1 MTGQKERAEQVTD
14 RKTGN
19 WMNVHTQDRQTDRQ
33 TDKLSDTV
41 NLPPKRVS
49 NTDVASLGPSS
60 ERMANA

>member
-1 MTGQKERAEQVTD
+1 MTD

-19 WMNVHTQDRQTDRQ
+19 WMNVLTQKSTQTDRQTDRQ

-49 NTDVASLGPSS
+49 NTDVSSLSPSS
-60 ERMANA
+60 EQMADA

>member
-1 MTGQKERAEQVTD
+1 MTD

-19 WMNVHTQDRQTDRQ
+19 WMNVLTQDRQTDRQ

-49 NTDVASLGPSS
+49 NTDVSRLSPSS
-60 ERMANA
+60 EQMADA